1 MAMIFVPTM
10 VKQRLKTTSAFCQ
23 VRVYLVTFTS
33 SPKVRMIEVNEATVF
48 QQMNTIPV
56 KERVKNQKI
65 PMHNGEDSHKNHG
78 KLLHIFT

>member
-1 MAMIFVPTM
+1 
-10 VKQRLKTTSAFCQ
+10 
-23 VRVYLVTFTS
+23 
-33 SPKVRMIEVNEATVF
+33 MIEVNEATVF